1 VRSRLTPILA
11 WTNQYGG
18 GSLNQASSG
27 GIGYATSEQ
36 AVDTPGSAS
45 STFTQHTYSTI
56 TGLDLSLSHNANYQ
70 KYLTGGP
77 STTTTTT
84 TTTTST
90 STSTST
96 TTTTTSTTATALPTF
111 SPAYDYIVVGAGYG
125 GIMSA
130 DRLSQ
135 AGKKVLLIERGGPS
149 YGITGGSYQAPWAKG
164 TNYTKFD
171 IPGLFESE
179 FNDNNQFWWCNGQS
193 SCQLRRDA

>member
-1 VRSRLTPILA
+1 VS
-11 WTNQYGG
+11 
-18 GSLNQASSG
+18 
-27 GIGYATSEQ
+27 SEQ
-36 AVDTPGSAS
+36 SVDTPSSAS
-45 STFTQHTYSTI
+45 STFVEHTYDSI

-70 KYLTGGP
+70 KYLTGG
-77 STTTTTT
+77 STTTT

-90 STSTST
+90 KT
-96 TTTTTSTTATALPTF
+96 TTTTTSTSTTSTALPTF

-149 YGITGGSYQAPWAKG
+149 YGITGGTYQASWAKG

-179 FNDNNQFWWCNGQS
+179 FNDNNQFWWCNGPYA
-193 SCQLRRDA
+193 RRC